1 METLNGRDQE
11 DHRRGKKQAMDM
23 GSSNPNHSHW
33 RFLWLVAPI
42 FLSGCAAVKKAA
54 IVSSV
59 SSLGAGVGS
68 VLSGSVG
75 AAVGAATGATA
86 GVLATGLGQSE
97 KVTGQPLEVTAET
110 VVQEA
115 PSNFFDLLEQ
125 LVSMGGWLLI
135 LIFVVPMI
143 LGWIIPGP
151 LKMHKRKK
159 KR

>member
-1 METLNGRDQE
+1 MEKSNGRIQKVVG
-11 DHRRGKKQAMDM
+11 RGKVKALDM
-23 GSSNPNHSHW
+23 GGNNPHHSHW
-33 RFLWLVAPI
+33 RLLWLVSPL
-42 FLSGCAAVKKAA
+42 FLSGCAALKKAA
-54 IVSSV
+54 IVSSI

-75 AAVGAATGATA
+75 AVVGAATGATA
-86 GVLATGLGQSE
+86 GVIATGLGRSE
-97 KVTGQPLEVTAET
+97 KVTGQPLEITAET

-159 KR
+159 KS

>member
-1 METLNGRDQE
+1 MEILNGRDQE
-11 DHRRGKKQAMDM
+11 DHRRSEKQTMDM
-23 GSSNPNHSHW
+23 GGSNSNHSHW

-42 FLSGCAAVKKAA
+42 FLSGCAALKKAA

-68 VLSGSVG
+68 VVSGSVG
-75 AAVGAATGATA
+75 AVVGAATGATA
-86 GVLATGLGQSE
+86 GVIATGLGQSE

-115 PSNFFDLLEQ
+115 PANFFSLLQQ
-125 LVSMGGWLLI
+125 LVEMGGWLLG
-135 LIFVVPMI
+135 LVLLLPMV

-151 LKMHKRKK
+151 LEKRKK
-159 KR
+159 KSLS

>member
-1 METLNGRDQE
+1 MEALNGHDQE

-23 GSSNPNHSHW
+23 GGSNYNHSHW

-42 FLSGCAAVKKAA
+42 FLSGCAALKKAA

-68 VLSGSVG
+68 VLSGTVG
-75 AAVGAATGATA
+75 SIAGAATGATA
-86 GVLATGLGQSE
+86 GVIATGLGQSE
-97 KVTGQPLEVTAET
+97 KVTGQSLEVTAET

-125 LVSMGGWLLI
+125 LVSMGGWLLL
-135 LIFVVPMI
+135 LIFIVPMV
-143 LGWIIPGP
+143 LGWVLPGP
-151 LKMHKRKK
+151 LERKK
-159 KR
+159 KN